1 MLLCALAVT
10 AQSERDRSS
19 WSSGVVLVGL
29 AEERAPLKHAGQ
41 CVLAEVVLV
50 GLAGQVEVE
59 GGVRD
64 LSEGG
69 TGLQLSSQH
78 RLVGVRDAAHGGA
91 KAAAKKGQLNAEVWK
106 DLLGVHA
113 AVVQVVGAGF
123 CVDAAA
129 VPSAAVPPAVA
140 VPVGAALPATP
151 SSLLLLDS

>member
-1 MLLCALAVT
+1 VGWEVCV
-10 AQSERDRSS
+10 SDE
-19 WSSGVVLVGL
+19 VVLVGL

-78 RLVGVRDAAHGGA
+78 R
-91 KAAAKKGQLNAEVWK
+91 
-106 DLLGVHA
+106 
-113 AVVQVVGAGF
+113 
-123 CVDAAA
+123 
-129 VPSAAVPPAVA
+129 
-140 VPVGAALPATP
+140 
-151 SSLLLLDS
+151 